1 MYKDIANKESLRKT
15 IKSLEEKGYCVSVAE
30 NAKEALDEIKK
41 IIPKNSSVMNGA
53 SVTLEEIGFIDYL
66 KDGKH
71 GWNNLHE
78 KVLNKTLTRKEAA
91 ISDFYLGSVHAVT
104 EDGKML
110 IASNTGSQLPHL
122 VFTSQ
127 NLILVV
133 GIQKIVSNIELAF
146 KRLESHVIPLED
158 KHMMEK
164 YGVGTNP
171 RKILIFN
178 SESPAMGRKIN
189 IIFVKEK
196 LGF

>member
-1 MYKDIANKESLRKT
+1 MNNIDKT
-15 IKSLEEKGYCVSVAE
+15 IKSLKDLGYEVFDVESKTEALETIKEIIPE
-30 NAKEALDEIKK
+30 NASI
-41 IIPKNSSVMNGA
+41 MNGA
-53 SVTLEEIGFIDYL
+53 SVTLEEIGFVDYL
-66 KDGKH
+66 KEDKH

-78 KVLNKTLTRKEAA
+78 KVLNKTISRKEAA
-91 ISDFYLGSVHAVT
+91 ISDYYLGSVHALT

-127 NLILVV
+127 NLILVI
-133 GIQKIVSNIELAF
+133 GEQKIVPNIEGAF
-146 KRLESHVIPLED
+146 NRLEKEVLPLED

-171 RKILIFN
+171 RKILVFN
-178 SESPAMGRKIN
+178 SENPMLGRKIY
-189 IIFVKEK
+189 IILVKEK

>member
-1 MYKDIANKESLRKT
+1 MNNIDKT
-15 IKSLEEKGYCVSVAE
+15 IKSLKDLGYEVVAAKNKGKALEKIKGIIPE
-30 NAKEALDEIKK
+30 NASI
-41 IIPKNSSVMNGA
+41 MNGA
-53 SVTLEEIGFIDYL
+53 SVTLEEIGFVDYL

-78 KVLNKTLTRKEAA
+78 KVLNKNIGRKEAA
-91 ISDFYLGSVHAVT
+91 ISDYYLGSVHALT

-127 NLILVV
+127 NLILVI
-133 GIQKIVSNIELAF
+133 GEQKIVPNIEVAF
-146 KRLESHVIPLED
+146 NRLEKDVIPLED

-178 SESPAMGRKIN
+178 SENPMLGRKIY
-189 IIFVKEK
+189 IILVKEK